1 MIGDLIL
8 MILGTGL
15 VIFASVVPDA
25 KEMVGIFLLW
35 LIFMDVIMIR
45 RKM

>member
-8 MILGTGL
+8 MILGVGL
-15 VIFASVVPDA
+15 VVVASIVPDA
-25 KEMVGIFLLW
+25 REMIGVFLLW